1 MFSFYPCLYI
11 IIYGIINSFVL
22 SISEFTCHS
31 PPTEG
36 IFQYLLLAF
45 GSVNLFFPIA
55 DAHLDIS
62 PRLKVALFR
71 CFSILSSEVLM
82 LSNYH
87 KKVCRGTRCRSCG
100 IQHQVA
106 HAFVEVFAF
115 ICDILYGSS
124 VDAYQYGIGKRDAL
138 SFDDFLL

>member
-1 MFSFYPCLYI
+1 MWDYKF
-11 IIYGIINSFVL
+11 FVL

-45 GSVNLFFPIA
+45 GSVNLFLPIA

-62 PRLKVALFR
+62 PRLKVAF
-71 CFSILSSEVLM
+71 VQM
-82 LSNYH
+82 LLYIVKRGVDAFQHH

>member
-1 MFSFYPCLYI
+1 MGYKF
-11 IIYGIINSFVL
+11 FVL

-31 PPTEG
+31 PPSEG
-36 IFQYLLLAF
+36 IFQNLLLAF
-45 GSVNLFFPIA
+45 GSVNLFLPIT
-55 DAHLDIS
+55 DAHLDIP
-62 PRLKVALFR
+62 PRLKVAF
-71 CFSILSSEVLM
+71 VQM
-82 LSNYH
+82 LLYIVKRGVDTFQYH

-115 ICDILYGSS
+115 LGNILYGSS